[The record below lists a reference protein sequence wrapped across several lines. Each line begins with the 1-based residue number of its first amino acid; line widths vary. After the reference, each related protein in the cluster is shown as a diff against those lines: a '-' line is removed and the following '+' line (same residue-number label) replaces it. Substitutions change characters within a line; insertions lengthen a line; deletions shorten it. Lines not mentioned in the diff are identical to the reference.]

1 MSMDMAVIAA
11 ERSSPSSLK
20 KQSSVSVSLPSL
32 PHTNFPVSWFE
43 TNVT

>member
-1 MSMDMAVIAA
+1 MSIDMAVMAA
-11 ERSSPSSLK
+11 ERSGPSSSK

-32 PHTNFPVSWFE
+32 PQTNLPVACS